1 MTRGTVAA
9 SLLLVLTVV
18 SVRAVPLIQ
27 APWGALQGIS
37 VKGDGGRMTN
47 AYLGIPYALPP
58 VGDLRFEK
66 PQPHPGPGEGKVF
79 VADQVRPACL
89 QPPLLV
95 GKSRETSED
104 CLILDVYVPTDEDKG
119 DGPYAVMIFIHG
131 GAFSMGDVYSYRPSK
146 LVADGGVIVVNIQYR
161 LGVFGFFTTGD
172 DLVPGNAGLWDQS
185 LAIRWVRDN
194 IQAFGGDPGR
204 ITLFGESAGSMSVA
218 FHMLSPQS
226 KGLFQRGIMQ
236 SGGPQSFL
244 HLNDMRDMKVV
255 FKELTDMFEC
265 HGESTSDLVKCLKD
279 QTAEELFKKSTEHAE
294 KSTFEGYYFANIDGE
309 FLPRDVP
316 DLLQDDQYMKDNGIS
331 DIDVIVGLNNKEG
344 GTLLVLPEVM
354 NATVESLYTSAMFQA
369 IADSCFDRRG
379 LGKNSVMRKTVE
391 FFYRGA
397 DAGANVSETV
407 EPLVDLFADCALG
420 VDIMDWARQLAASS
434 HSAARYLYVFDHD
447 FVFNSQAPVQG
458 SYHGD
463 ELLLEFDTTLDVPED
478 FLFKRLNKT
487 ELAPEEQPLSD
498 KFIQILT
505 SFAKTGN
512 PNPPLKQDLGVEG
525 WPQFT
530 ADNEAYLS
538 LSLTPRVVPMLG
550 AYRDRVALWLN
561 LLPELSSLTSKL
573 PAEETTAK
581 EEPTPKEE
589 L

>member
-1 MTRGTVAA
+1 MTRGTAAA
-9 SLLLVLTVV
+9 SLLLVLTVM

-89 QPPLLV
+89 QIRMVL
-95 GKSRETSED
+95 GESRETSED
-104 CLILDVYVPTDEDKG
+104 CLILDVFVPADDKA
-119 DGPYAVMIFIHG
+119 DGPYAVMIYIHG
-131 GAFSMGDVYSYRPSK
+131 GAFSMGDAYSQRPSK
-146 LVADGGVIVVNIQYR
+146 LVVDGRVIVVNIQYR
-161 LGVFGFFTTGD
+161 LGPFGFFTTGD
-172 DLVPGNAGLWDQS
+172 DLVPGNAGLWDQN

-194 IQAFGGDPGR
+194 IQAFGGDPSR
-204 ITLFGESAGSMSVA
+204 ITLFGESAGSISVA
-218 FHMLSPQS
+218 FQMLSPQS

-236 SGGPQSFL
+236 SGGPQNVV
-244 HLNDMRDMKVV
+244 HLTDVHDMKAV
-255 FKELTDMFEC
+255 FKKFADKFGC
-265 HGESTSDLVKCLKD
+265 PGESASDLLKCLKD
-279 QTAEELFKKSTEHAE
+279 QTEEDVFRKSLEFPE
-294 KSTFEGYYFANIDGE
+294 ESPFSTYFIPVIDGE

-331 DIDVIVGLNNKEG
+331 NIDVIVGLNNKEG
-344 GTLLVLPEVM
+344 AFVVPMAAVR
-354 NATVESLYTSAMFQA
+354 NISVESLHTSAMFQGM
-369 IADSCFDRRG
+369 ADSCLEMRR
-379 LGKNSVMRKTVE
+379 LGRNSVMKKTLE
-391 FFYRGA
+391 FYYRGA
-397 DAGANVSETV
+397 DAGTLSETLG
-407 EPLVDLFADCALG
+407 PLVDMYGDCVLS
-420 VDIMDWARQLAASS
+420 VDVLDWARQLAASS
-434 HSAARYLYVFDHD
+434 HSAARYLYIFDHN
-447 FVFNSQAPVQG
+447 FASSSQSLVPG
-458 SYHGD
+458 SHHAD
-463 ELLLEFDTTLDVPED
+463 ELVLEFDNTLALPED
-478 FLFKRLNKT
+478 NIFRLMNKT
-487 ELAPEEQPLSD
+487 EMAPEEQPLSD
-498 KFIQILT
+498 MYIQILT

-512 PNPPLKQDLGVEG
+512 PNPPLKEDLGVEG

-538 LSLTPRVVPMLG
+538 LSLTPRVLPMLG
-550 AYRDRVALWLN
+550 AYGDRVALWLN

-573 PAEETTAK
+573 PAEGTTAK